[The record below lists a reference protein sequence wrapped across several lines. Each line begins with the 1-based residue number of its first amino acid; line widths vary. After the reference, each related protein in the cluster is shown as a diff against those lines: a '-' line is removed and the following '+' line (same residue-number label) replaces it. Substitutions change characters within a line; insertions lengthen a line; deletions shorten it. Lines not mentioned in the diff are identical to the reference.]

1 MIAWPVVVAPVTEII
16 ATSLWATSALPRSSS
31 PDKTLSNPFGNPDC
45 TASSAIRSAVLGVDG
60 AGFKIT
66 ALPAASAGPNF
77 QMAIIN
83 GKFQGAIEPTIPIG
97 RLINI
102 DV

>member
-1 MIAWPVVVAPVTEII
+1 M
-16 ATSLWATSALPRSSS
+16 R
-31 PDKTLSNPFGNPDC
+31 
-45 TASSAIRSAVLGVDG
+45 RAVLGVDG

-66 ALPAASAGPNF
+66 AFPAASAGPNF
-77 QMAIIN
+77 QIAIIN
-83 GKFQGAIEPTIPIG
+83 GKFHGAIEPTIPIG

>member
-1 MIAWPVVVAPVTEII
+1 M
-16 ATSLWATSALPRSSS
+16 
-31 PDKTLSNPFGNPDC
+31 SNPFGNPDC

-60 AGFKIT
+60 AGFKMT